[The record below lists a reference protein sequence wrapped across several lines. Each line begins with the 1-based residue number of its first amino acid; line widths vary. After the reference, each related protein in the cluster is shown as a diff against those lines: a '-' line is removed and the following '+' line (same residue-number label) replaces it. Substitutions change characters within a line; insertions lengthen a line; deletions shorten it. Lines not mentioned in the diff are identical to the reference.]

1 MKKKLKEEKLS
12 QLKNIFN
19 KCVKNIIDEIKNSN
33 LDINDT
39 NNIERQADLVAN
51 QLVYEVKIRI

>member
-1 MKKKLKEEKLS
+1 MKEEKLS